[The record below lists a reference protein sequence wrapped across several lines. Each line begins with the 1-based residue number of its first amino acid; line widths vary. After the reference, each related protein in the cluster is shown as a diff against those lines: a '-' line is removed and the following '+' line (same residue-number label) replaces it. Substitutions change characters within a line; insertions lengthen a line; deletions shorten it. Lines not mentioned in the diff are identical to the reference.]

1 MLLINETTK
10 NTKTNKN
17 QTNAE
22 HFIDKKAINKNFKL
36 VASYYP
42 GRYPIQTRRQQD
54 KSLSTKAFKTFFPLF
69 TRSINMFSPQ
79 SRLRHA
85 VADTFAMVVYCSVV
99 NMLIEIFL
107 SGMSF
112 EQSLYSRLVAIP
124 VNILIAW
131 PYGMYRDLFM
141 RAARKAT
148 QAGWA
153 KNLADVL
160 AYVTFQ
166 SPVYVI
172 ILLTVG
178 ADWHQITAAVSSN
191 IVVSMLM
198 GAVYGYFLDYCRR
211 LFKVSSYHQAKA

>member
-1 MLLINETTK
+1 
-10 NTKTNKN
+10 
-17 QTNAE
+17 
-22 HFIDKKAINKNFKL
+22 
-36 VASYYP
+36 
-42 GRYPIQTRRQQD
+42 
-54 KSLSTKAFKTFFPLF
+54 
-69 TRSINMFSPQ
+69 MFSAQ

-85 VADTFAMVVYCSVV
+85 AADTFAMVVYCSVV

-112 EQSLYSRLVAIP
+112 EQSLSSRLVAIP

-131 PYGMYRDLFM
+131 PYGFYRDWVM
-141 RAARKAT
+141 QYARRLSPSK
-148 QAGWA
+148 GM

-166 SPVYVI
+166 SPVYMV
-172 ILLTVG
+172 ILLSVG
-178 ADWHQITAAVSSN
+178 ADWHQIAAAVSSN

-211 LFKVSSYHQAKA
+211 LFRVSQYA

>member
-1 MLLINETTK
+1 
-10 NTKTNKN
+10 
-17 QTNAE
+17 
-22 HFIDKKAINKNFKL
+22 
-36 VASYYP
+36 
-42 GRYPIQTRRQQD
+42 
-54 KSLSTKAFKTFFPLF
+54 
-69 TRSINMFSPQ
+69 MFSRQ

-112 EQSLYSRLVAIP
+112 EQSLSSRLVAVP

-131 PYGMYRDLFM
+131 PYGFYRDAIM
-141 RAARKAT
+141 RVARRMSPT
-148 QAGWA
+148 GWM

-160 AYVTFQ
+160 AYITFQ
-166 SPVYVI
+166 SPVYVL

-178 ADWHQITAAVSSN
+178 ADWHQIAAAVSSN

-198 GAVYGYFLDYCRR
+198 GAAYGYFLDYCRR
-211 LFKVSSYHQAKA
+211 LFKVSTYSAVEAQDAATG

>member
-1 MLLINETTK
+1 
-10 NTKTNKN
+10 
-17 QTNAE
+17 
-22 HFIDKKAINKNFKL
+22 
-36 VASYYP
+36 
-42 GRYPIQTRRQQD
+42 
-54 KSLSTKAFKTFFPLF
+54 
-69 TRSINMFSPQ
+69 MFSPQ

-99 NMLIEIFL
+99 NMCIEVFL

-112 EQSLYSRLVAIP
+112 EQSFYSRLVAIP

-141 RAARKAT
+141 RAARKVSPS
-148 QAGWA
+148 GWI
-153 KNLADVL
+153 KNLADIM

-166 SPVYVI
+166 SPVYVA
-172 ILLTVG
+172 ILLVVG
-178 ADWHQITAAVSSN
+178 ADWHQIMAAVSSN

-211 LFKVSSYHQAKA
+211 LFKVSLYQQVKA

>member
-1 MLLINETTK
+1 
-10 NTKTNKN
+10 
-17 QTNAE
+17 
-22 HFIDKKAINKNFKL
+22 
-36 VASYYP
+36 
-42 GRYPIQTRRQQD
+42 
-54 KSLSTKAFKTFFPLF
+54 
-69 TRSINMFSPQ
+69 MFSPQ

-107 SGMSF
+107 SGMTF
-112 EQSLYSRLVAIP
+112 EQSLSSRLVAIP
-124 VNILIAW
+124 VNIMIAW
-131 PYGMYRDLFM
+131 PYGMYRVAVM
-141 RAARKAT
+141 RFARRISP
-148 QAGWA
+148 AGWV

-166 SPVYVI
+166 SPVYVV

-178 ADWHQITAAVSSN
+178 ADWHQIAAAVSSN

-211 LFKVSSYHQAKA
+211 LFKVSPYSQAKA